1 MLHLVV
7 ERGLDDRAVVD
18 AHLAL
23 LVDPREG
30 VFHPVDIVTVGEV
43 LASVRTA
50 ALLALLGGVHGDL
63 RVGHQV
69 VELERLDEVGV
80 PHHALV
86 RHLEV
91 VQSGGDLVN
100 LLHALGQGLLR
111 TEHGGVVL
119 HHPLHRLPDIRG
131 GVLAV
136 APSNLVQVRHGIL
149 TRVGGNLLVGHAGLE
164 GLGDGV
170 RARTAEND
178 DVEKGVGAEAVGA
191 VHGGAR
197 ALTRGEQAR
206 HGRVLAVGAQGQHL
220 TLVVGGDATHVVV
233 HGGDHRD
240 GLLGDVHT
248 GEDRGSLRD
257 TRQTLGEEL
266 GGKVVEVEVD
276 VVLFRPDAASLANL
290 EGHRAR
296 HDIARGEVLGGGRV
310 TLHEALTLAVPE
322 DTTLAARALGDEAPG
337 AVDAGGVE
345 LDKLLI
351 LHGETRARR
360 HRVTVSR
367 ARVRGRR
374 GEVRASVASRRQHR
388 LVRPEPVEGS
398 VLHAHRDDADALA
411 LVHDEINRKILH
423 EELGVVLER
432 LSVEGVKHRV
442 SSPVR
447 GARAPVRL
455 ATLAVVQRLAPE
467 GALVDLAVVGATEGQ
482 AVVLELDHSLGRLA
496 AHVLD
501 GILVTEPVRTLDG
514 VVRVPPPVVLG
525 HVSESGVDATLRG
538 YRVRT
543 RGEELGDARRL
554 ETVLGQADGGA
565 KTRTTRTDDDGIV
578 LVVDDGVSA
587 LACR

>member
-1 MLHLVV
+1 M
-7 ERGLDDRAVVD
+7 
-18 AHLAL
+18 
-23 LVDPREG
+23 
-30 VFHPVDIVTVGEV
+30 
-43 LASVRTA
+43 
-50 ALLALLGGVHGDL
+50 
-63 RVGHQV
+63 
-69 VELERLDEVGV
+69 
-80 PHHALV
+80 
-86 RHLEV
+86 
-91 VQSGGDLVN
+91 
-100 LLHALGQGLLR
+100 
-111 TEHGGVVL
+111 
-119 HHPLHRLPDIRG
+119 
-131 GVLAV
+131 
-136 APSNLVQVRHGIL
+136 
-149 TRVGGNLLVGHAGLE
+149 
-164 GLGDGV
+164 
-170 RARTAEND
+170 
-178 DVEKGVGAEAVGA
+178 
-191 VHGGAR
+191 
-197 ALTRGEQAR
+197 
-206 HGRVLAVGAQGQHL
+206 
-220 TLVVGGDATHVVV
+220 
-233 HGGDHRD
+233 
-240 GLLGDVHT
+240 
-248 GEDRGSLRD
+248 
-257 TRQTLGEEL
+257 
-266 GGKVVEVEVD
+266 VEVEVD

-351 LHGETRARR
+351 LHGETRARH

-398 VLHAHRDDADALA
+398 VLHAHRDDADALT
-411 LVHDEINRKILH
+411 LVHDEIKREVLH

-501 GILVTEPVRTLDG
+501 GILVTEPVRALDG

-587 LACR
+587 LACRGRGRILGQTAGRDIFGERGVGRISRARSSGHRGVGTMQSRRKHAYRTTERSLGATRVADPADGREQPATLRSSGRDTLGEESNNPRGDAPGAPAAADAAPVEWNPQAA